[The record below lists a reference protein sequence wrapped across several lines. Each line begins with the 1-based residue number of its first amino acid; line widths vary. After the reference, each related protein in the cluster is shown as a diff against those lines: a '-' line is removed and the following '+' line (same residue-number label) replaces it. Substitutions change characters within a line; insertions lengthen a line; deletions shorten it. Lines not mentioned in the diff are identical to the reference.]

1 MLAEH
6 EKIVVE
12 GAGATG
18 LAALLQHGTKFKNK
32 KVGIVICGGNIDSTS
47 IVLNFNE
54 RSSEIRSGDNFG
66 YYYA

>member
-32 KVGIVICGGNIDSTS
+32 KVGIVICGVILT
-47 IVLNFNE
+47 LK
-54 RSSEIRSGDNFG
+54 
-66 YYYA
+66 YYLQF

>member
-18 LAALLQHGTKFKNK
+18 LAALLQHGTSLKIK
-32 KVGIVICGGNIDSTS
+32 KLELSSVGVI
-47 IVLNFNE
+47 
-54 RSSEIRSGDNFG
+54 
-66 YYYA
+66 

>member
-32 KVGIVICGGNIDSTS
+32 KVGIVVCGLSLIH
-47 IVLNFNE
+47 I
-54 RSSEIRSGDNFG
+54 
-66 YYYA
+66 